1 MKRQGNHRDPKT
13 PRKANGSP
21 VKAPSMAVTIGRLK
35 MVNPVM
41 VSSGCF
47 GYGEEIS
54 RFYPLNRLGA
64 VVVKGTTLEPRLGNP
79 PPRMAETPG
88 GMLNAIG
95 LQNVGVDVFLKDK
108 LPFLRKAGV
117 PCVVNINGR
126 KMEEYVELARR
137 LEGVA
142 GIGALEINISCPNV
156 KEGGIEFGSTPEG
169 AHRVVSAVRKA
180 TKHTLIT
187 KLSPNVTDVRTIAR
201 ACVDAGSDALS
212 AINTVVGMAIDARTR
227 RPMIRN
233 VTGGLSGPAVK
244 PIGLR
249 VVFQVA
255 KAVKVPLIGMGGI
268 VTGEDAV
275 EYLLAGATAVS
286 VGTANYLE
294 PKAALHVVEQ
304 LEAFLKEQKVRDV
317 KELIGG
323 LQVPTS

>member
-1 MKRQGNHRDPKT
+1 MPRRISQPKKST
-13 PRKANGSP
+13 GPC
-21 VKAPSMAVTIGRLK
+21 MAVVIGRLK
-35 MVNPVM
+35 MANPVM

-64 VVVKGTTLEPRLGNP
+64 IVVKGTTLEPRSGNP

-95 LQNVGVDVFLKDK
+95 LQNVGVDVFLRDK
-108 LPFLRKAGV
+108 LPFIRQTGV
-117 PCVVNINGR
+117 PCIVNINGR

-137 LEGVA
+137 LDGVP
-142 GIGALEINISCPNV
+142 GIAALEINISCPNV

-169 AHRVVSAVRKA
+169 AERVVSAVRKA
-180 TKHTLIT
+180 TRLTLIT
-187 KLSPNVTDVRTIAR
+187 KLSPNVTDVRAIAR
-201 ACVDAGSDALS
+201 ACEAAGTDALS
-212 AINTVVGMAIDARTR
+212 AINTVVGMAINARAR
-227 RPMIRN
+227 KPVIRN
-233 VTGGLSGPAVK
+233 ITGGLSGPAVK

-249 VVFQVA
+249 VVYQVA
-255 KAVKVPLIGMGGI
+255 QAVKVPIVGMGGI

-294 PKAALHVVEQ
+294 PRAALHVVEQ
-304 LEAFLKEQKVRDV
+304 LEAFLKEQKVSYVQD
-317 KELIGG
+317 LIGG
-323 LQVPTS
+323 LRVPDA